1 MTDQHIRD
9 TLTNRMATHRID
21 LERLVAIPSV
31 SAEGFDQT
39 EVRRCAEVVRDL
51 LTARG
56 CENARLLEIDGAHPA
71 VYADW
76 MGAGEDRPTVL
87 CYAHY
92 DVQPPG
98 DPAAWTTPPF
108 EPTERDGRLYGRG
121 AADDKA
127 GIMVHV
133 AAIDAWLSS
142 YDRLPVNVKVI
153 IEGEEETGSAHMD
166 QFLETY
172 GDVLRADVVIIT
184 DSANWKVGVPALT
197 HSLRGLVDCVVE
209 VRALDHA
216 LHSGLYGGPVP
227 DPLTGMIKLLAG
239 MTDDRGVVTIPG
251 FADDAPATAA
261 GQRAELEG
269 LGFDLGEFRDEAGM
283 LDGVELVGAEGDHV
297 LERLWYRPTISVIG
311 LDAPPVVTASNTL
324 PATARAKVSARLA
337 PGQDPQ
343 RAMETLVKWLETQA
357 PWGMRVEVTPG
368 AAGAG
373 YFGDP
378 DHPAMRAARRALTAA
393 YGHEAALIGIGG
405 SIPLIE
411 PLTRRFGDI
420 PALLTGVEDPDTRAH
435 GIDESLHIDDW
446 ERACLAQAYL
456 LNELSELDGPTATT
470 PS

>member
-1 MTDQHIRD
+1 MTDHQIRD

-31 SAEGFDQT
+31 SAEGFDHT

-76 MGAGEDRPTVL
+76 MGAGDDRPTVL

-98 DPAAWTTPPF
+98 DKAAWTTPPF
-108 EPTERDGRLYGRG
+108 EPVERDGRLYGRG

-153 IEGEEETGSAHMD
+153 IEGEEETGSAHLAQLLD
-166 QFLETY
+166 TY
-172 GDVLRADVVIIT
+172 GDVLRADAVVIT
-184 DSANWKVGVPALT
+184 DSTNWKVGVPALT

-209 VRALDHA
+209 VRALDHP
-216 LHSGLYGGPVP
+216 LHSGMYGGPVP
-227 DPLTGMIKLLAG
+227 DPLTGMLKLLAA
-239 MTDDRGVVTIPG
+239 MTDERGVVTIPG
-251 FADDAPATAA
+251 FSEDAPATAA
-261 GQRAELEG
+261 DQRAAVER
-269 LGFDLGEFRDEAGM
+269 LGFDVAEFRDEAGM
-283 LDGVELVGAEGDHV
+283 LDGVELVGAEDDHV

-311 LDAPPVVTASNTL
+311 LDAPAVATASNTL
-324 PATARAKVSARLA
+324 PASARAKVSARLA
-337 PGQDPQ
+337 PGQDPR
-343 RAMETLVKWLETQA
+343 RALETLVKWLETQA
-357 PWGMRVEVTPG
+357 PWGLRVEVIPG
-368 AAGAG
+368 VAGAG
-373 YFGDP
+373 YHGDP
-378 DHPAMRAARRALTAA
+378 DHPAMRAARRALAAA
-393 YGHEAALIGIGG
+393 YGHEAALIGVGG

-411 PLTRRFGDI
+411 PLTRGFGDI

-456 LNELSELDGPTATT
+456 FDELSTLR
-470 PS
+470 